1 MLDEK
6 VLDEIKE
13 YEEAGI
19 NVVAVGSEGK
29 LAYSTQG
36 LGGSEYCDQ
45 CSAFCLLPDPD
56 PTDWFRDGD
65 MKAVCNECNAVIAGG
80 LERPSEMTNIE
91 KPIWCPKLGRELTEE
106 ENKMAD
112 SFLKWAQERME

>member
-1 MLDEK
+1 MLEEK

-45 CSAFCLLPDPD
+45 CSDFCLLPDPD

-80 LERPSEMTNIE
+80 LERPSEMTKIQ

-106 ENKMAD
+106 EKKQAD
-112 SFLKWAQERME
+112 GFLKLAKERMK

>member
-19 NVVAVGSEGK
+19 NVVAVGTGGTLEY
-29 LAYSTQG
+29 ATTG
-36 LGGSEYCDQ
+36 LGDSKFCDQ
-45 CSAFCLLPDPD
+45 CSAFSLLPDPD

-65 MKAVCNECNAVIAGG
+65 QKAVCNECNAVIAGG
-80 LERPSEMTNIE
+80 LERPSEMTKIE

-106 ENKMAD
+106 EKKMAD